1 LKRIEPASASQRG
14 RPFIFSFHGLNEA
27 MRLKA
32 AGRGTAFMIRMWL
45 VIAGI
50 AGGILLTSLA
60 PPLVGSLRSKIAALP
75 GMAWLMAEAIQPSA
89 ARDAERYDHHHDEGP
104 IKLRDGQIEA
114 AGIEIQAANAGVLS
128 RRRLVPGLITPNG
141 DRIARVAVRLLGT
154 VVELRKRLGD
164 PVERN
169 EVVAVIESREVAD
182 AKSEYLAARLTDEL
196 QQTLFARATSM
207 WQAKVKT
214 ENDYLRARTTAQDAR
229 VKFDSAQQKLFT
241 LGLSEEQIAALPNQ
255 PAASL
260 RLQEVRSPIAGRIAE
275 RRVDL
280 GALVGREG
288 QESELYVVVDL
299 SELWVDLAVS
309 PADLPAIREDQ
320 EITVAV
326 GPSGERAQ
334 ARIMFISP
342 LLDRDT
348 RTARVVASLA
358 NPDHIFRPGSFVT
371 AEIPLS
377 KDNVDVVVSKAALQT
392 IKGDRVVFVRN
403 DHGFEVRKVSIG
415 REDDRAVEIVS
426 GLSAGETIAINNTF
440 ILKAELGKAEAE
452 HQD

>member
-1 LKRIEPASASQRG
+1 MVRI
-14 RPFIFSFHGLNEA
+14 
-27 MRLKA
+27 
-32 AGRGTAFMIRMWL
+32 WL
-45 VIAGI
+45 VVAGI
-50 AGGILLTSLA
+50 ACGVVLTSLA
-60 PPLVGSLRSKIAALP
+60 PTVIGSLRSQVAMLP
-75 GMAWLMAEAIQPSA
+75 GIAWLIGEPIQASA
-89 ARDAERYDHHHDEGP
+89 ARDAERHDHHDDERA
-104 IKLRDGQIEA
+104 IKLSDGQIAA
-114 AGIEIQAANAGVLS
+114 AGIETEQAKAGVLS
-128 RRRLVPGLITPNG
+128 QRRFVPGLVTPSG

-164 PVERN
+164 PVEQN

-182 AKSEYLAARLTDEL
+182 AKSEYLATRLTDEL
-196 QQTLFARATSM
+196 QQTLFARATSL
-207 WQAKVKT
+207 WQSKVMT
-214 ENDYLRARTTAQDAR
+214 ENDYLRARTAAQDAR
-229 VKFDSAQQKLFT
+229 VKFDTARQKPFT

-255 PAASL
+255 PAASR

-280 GALVGREG
+280 GGLVGREG

-299 SELWVDLAVS
+299 SELWVDLAVA
-309 PADLPAIREDQ
+309 PTDLPSIREGQ
-320 EITVAV
+320 EITIAI

-358 NPDHIFRPGSFVT
+358 NPDHAFRPGSFVT
-371 AEIPLS
+371 AEMPLS
-377 KDNVDVVVSKAALQT
+377 QDHADVAVPKAALQT

-403 DHGFEVRKVSIG
+403 DGGFEARKVTIG
-415 REDDRAVEIVS
+415 REDDRAVEIVA
-426 GLSAGETIAINNTF
+426 GLSAGETLAVNNTF
-440 ILKAELGKAEAE
+440 ILKAELLKAEAE

>member
-1 LKRIEPASASQRG
+1 
-14 RPFIFSFHGLNEA
+14 
-27 MRLKA
+27 
-32 AGRGTAFMIRMWL
+32 MIRMWL

-60 PPLVGSLRSKIAALP
+60 PALIGGVRSKIAELP

-89 ARDAERYDHHHDEGP
+89 ARDAARDDHHPDEGL
-104 IKLRDGQIEA
+104 IKLSDRQIAA
-114 AGIEIQAANAGVLS
+114 AGIEVEQAKAGVLS
-128 RRRLVPGLITPNG
+128 RRRFVPGLVTPSG

-164 PVERN
+164 AVERN

-182 AKSEYLAARLTDEL
+182 AKSEYLATRLTDEL
-196 QQTLFARATSM
+196 QQTLFARATSL
-207 WQAKVKT
+207 WQGKVMT

-229 VKFDSAQQKLFT
+229 VKFDSARQKLFT

-299 SELWVDLAVS
+299 SELWVDLAVA
-309 PADLPAIREDQ
+309 PTDLPTIREGQ
-320 EITVAV
+320 EITVAI
-326 GPSGERAQ
+326 GPSSERAP

-348 RTARVVASLA
+348 RAARVVASLA
-358 NPDHIFRPGSFVT
+358 NPDHVFRPGNFVT
-371 AEIPLS
+371 AGIPLS
-377 KDNVDVVVSKAALQT
+377 QDHADVVVPKTALQT
-392 IKGDRVVFVRN
+392 IKGERVVFVRSER
-403 DHGFEVRKVSIG
+403 GFEARQVAIG

-426 GLSAGETIAINNTF
+426 GLFAGEPIAISNTF
-440 ILKAELGKAEAE
+440 VLKAELGKAEAE
-452 HQD
+452 HQH